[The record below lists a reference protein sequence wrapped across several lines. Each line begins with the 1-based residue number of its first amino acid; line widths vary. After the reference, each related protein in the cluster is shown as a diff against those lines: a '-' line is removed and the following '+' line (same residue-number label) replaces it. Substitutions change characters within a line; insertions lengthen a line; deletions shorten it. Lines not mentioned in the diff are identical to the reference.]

1 MSFFRRFFFHSWKP
15 YLTGLL
21 LAAALVLWILYQK
34 GFDRLLCYVEA
45 LTTAGAV
52 VLLIGLLQ
60 LVAYLGAFDT
70 FGYGWKYITKYGQY
84 KDLVEYNEK
93 QREKRAQGELVFMPF
108 ITVGCLILA
117 AGLLLRL
124 AL

>member
-1 MSFFRRFFFHSWKP
+1 MSFFRRFFFHSRKR
-15 YLTGLL
+15 YVTGLL

-93 QREKRAQGELVFMPF
+93 QREKRAQGEMVFMPF
-108 ITVGCLILA
+108 ITVGFLILA